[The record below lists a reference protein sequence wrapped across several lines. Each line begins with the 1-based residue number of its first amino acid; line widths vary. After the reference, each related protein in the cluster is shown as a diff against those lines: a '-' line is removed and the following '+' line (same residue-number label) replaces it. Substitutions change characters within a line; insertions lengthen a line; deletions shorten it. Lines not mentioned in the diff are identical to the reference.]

1 MTSFEEI
8 REQLD
13 IESWFDHEGLPYK
26 LTRGSSGPQI
36 NAKEC
41 PHCGDRRWRVYLNAE
56 TGLGNCFVC
65 NTHFNKL
72 SFIKEATDLSWRE
85 LNAQLI
91 EVMRNQGWKPKRAA
105 AAVDDTAV
113 KLPLSFAL
121 PTPEGSNLIYLEERG
136 VTSEIASYFHLR
148 FCEDG
153 WWNFKK
159 EDGSPSGQNFGNRVI
174 IPVYD
179 LDGTLRTFQG
189 RDVTGT
195 SERKYLFP
203 AMLPGTGK
211 FLYNGQN
218 AVRARR
224 VVMGEGVFDVIALKM
239 ALDEEIELRDVVPIG
254 SFGKHLSFG
263 SIDGDDQLGRFLQL
277 KSYGLEEVTIMW
289 DGEKSALQSALSA
302 AELLHRN
309 GFQVRLALLPAGADP
324 NEVPAQVVREAFWKA
339 EHYSSRLAIQ
349 WRLRSPY
356 KI

>member
-8 REQLD
+8 RDQLD
-13 IESWFDHEGLPYK
+13 METWFDHEGLAYK

-36 NAKEC
+36 NVKEC
-41 PHCGDRRWRVYLNAE
+41 PACGDRRWRVYLNAD

-65 NTHFNKL
+65 NKHFNKIT
-72 SFIKEATDLSWRE
+72 FTQEATGFAWRE
-85 LNAQLI
+85 LKSHLV
-91 EVMRNQGWKPKRAA
+91 EVMKNQGWKPKRVA

-121 PTPEGSNLIYLEERG
+121 PTSEGQNLIYLEERG
-136 VTSEIASYFHLR
+136 VDGELAQYFHLR
-148 FCEDG
+148 FCEDA

-159 EDGSPSGQNFGNRVI
+159 DDGSSAGQNFGNRI
-174 IPVYD
+174 LIPIYD
-179 LDGTLRTFQG
+179 LDGTLKTFQG
-189 RDVTGT
+189 RDVTGS

-203 AMLPGTGK
+203 ATLPGTGK

-224 VVMGEGVFDVIALKM
+224 IAVGEGVFDVIALKK
-239 ALDEEIELRDVVPIG
+239 ALDEEIELRDVVPVG
-254 SFGKHLSFG
+254 TFGKHLSFG
-263 SIDGDDQLGRFLQL
+263 ALDGDDQLGRFLQL
-277 KSYGLEEVTIMW
+277 KTFGLEEVTMLW

-309 GFQVRLALLPAGADP
+309 GFQVRMGLLPEGADP

-339 EHYSSRLAIQ
+339 QLYTPRLAIQ

-356 KI
+356 KN